1 MNSTEYSRYLLFN
14 IRRLIICGFAL
25 LSFVWSANGQMNKT
39 DSIFLMTD
47 NTIYEFQSVSELDPN
62 KAAFLSAIL
71 PGLGQA
77 YNNQY
82 WKIPLIYG
90 GGLIFAHYINYNNRI
105 YYEMQNALVAQTDQ
119 TSLTVNFYKDIFGTT
134 TTLENNRDTFRRN
147 RDFLIILTSAF
158 YLLNVAD
165 AHISA
170 HLNEFEVNE
179 NLSMSIFPSFQ
190 STPLISRAAG
200 FSVSINFR

>member
-1 MNSTEYSRYLLFN
+1 M
-14 IRRLIICGFAL
+14 IRKVLVGLI
-25 LSFVWSANGQMNKT
+25 SMVFVCTLQAQTNKT

-47 NTIYEFQSVSELDPN
+47 NTISEFKEISQKDPY
-62 KAAFLSAIL
+62 KAAFFSAVL

-90 GGLIFAHYINYNNRI
+90 GGLIFAHYINYNHRI
-105 YYEMQNALVAQTDQ
+105 YQEMENALIAASDATP
-119 TSLTVNFYKDIFGTT
+119 LTENFYEDLFRSDDI
-134 TTLENNRDTFRRN
+134 LERNRDVFRRN

-158 YLLNVAD
+158 YLLNIAD

-170 HLNEFEVNE
+170 HLNEFDINE
-179 NLSMSIFPSFQ
+179 NLSMTIYPSIN
-190 STPLISRAAG
+190 STLLISRTAG
-200 FSVSINFR
+200 FSVSLNFK